1 MPRGAR
7 VRERGRPLAA
17 TLGNVVAG
25 EAGGASFLPSPEA
38 ASPPRPE
45 GGAFSS
51 SSSAAARAAPA
62 TAAAAAAAVPRRP
75 WLGLRRP
82 GREGGR
88 MSGALRDVSLQ
99 DPRRRY
105 ELVQRIGS
113 GTYGDVYK
121 ARDTE
126 TGELAAIKIVKLDPG
141 DDIGSIQQEITTLRD
156 CRHPNV
162 VAYFGS
168 YLRNERLWICME
180 YCGGGSLQEI
190 YHTTGP
196 LSEKQIAY
204 VCRETLQGLHHLHTK
219 GKMHRDIKGA
229 NILLTANGDVK
240 LADFG
245 VSAELTASVAKRN
258 SFIGTPYW
266 MAPEVAAVEKKGGYN
281 HLCDIWALGITAI
294 ELAELQPPLFDL
306 HPMRALMLMSKSSFQ
321 PPKLKDKACWSADF
335 HHFLKLSL
343 TKNPKKRPVA
353 EKLLQAYEVF
363 PDKIR
368 SHRPHGPVEGTLA
381 EIQFNQVK
389 FGPPLRKETEPWCSL
404 KEEEEENWMVL
415 GDGES
420 LLQSVEE
427 ALEERSLTIRP
438 AGPTEKV
445 HEEQRPSSTGEGD
458 MSTIKRGP
466 LWDFL
471 NLELAYKAPWELE
484 EGLDFPAPECQRSQ
498 SLPDNADLGDPS
510 DTSRTG
516 SPKPVDSLLSTEW
529 ATMKRK
535 EEATRLLCH
544 GLPPT
549 PKVHMGACFSK
560 VFNGCPLKINSSTT
574 WIHPETRDL
583 YLVVGAEEGIYTLNL
598 HELHEDTME
607 KLLPHRCSWLYC
619 MNNVLLTLAGK
630 SSQLSSHNLVGLFEQ
645 RRQLQ
650 KRQVPLSIATNRL
663 TERIIPRKFALSA
676 KIADTKGCL
685 KCRIVRNPYSGS
697 TFLCAALPSSLAL
710 LQWYE
715 PLQKFMLLKHV
726 SVALPV
732 PLTLFELLVV
742 ETEEYPQVCLGVTG
756 TDQPGAELHFSTLSL
771 STGLSTSSPSGRP
784 LVMAS
789 HVTQMDRD
797 TVLVCFERCVR
808 VVNLHGAPQ
817 GALPPELTFHFPIE
831 TIVCLQD
838 SVLAF
843 WKHGMQ
849 GRSLESSEVTQE
861 VTDESR
867 VFRVLGA
874 HRDIILESTPTD
886 NPTAQ
891 SNLYILTGHES
902 SY

>member
-1 MPRGAR
+1 
-7 VRERGRPLAA
+7 
-17 TLGNVVAG
+17 
-25 EAGGASFLPSPEA
+25 
-38 ASPPRPE
+38 
-45 GGAFSS
+45 
-51 SSSAAARAAPA
+51 
-62 TAAAAAAAVPRRP
+62 
-75 WLGLRRP
+75 
-82 GREGGR
+82 
-88 MSGALRDVSLQ
+88 MSALRDVSLQ
-99 DPRRRY
+99 DPRLRY

-156 CRHPNV
+156 CLHPNV
-162 VAYFGS
+162 VTYFGS
-168 YLRNERLWICME
+168 YLRNDRLWICME

-190 YHTTGP
+190 YHATGP

-204 VCRETLQGLHHLHTK
+204 VCRETLQGLHHLHAK

-229 NILLTANGDVK
+229 NILLTATGDVK

-245 VSAELTASVAKRN
+245 VSAELTATVAKRK

-281 HLCDIWALGITAI
+281 QLCDIWALGITAI

-306 HPMRALMLMSKSSFQ
+306 HPMRALMMLSKSSYQ
-321 PPKLKDKACWSADF
+321 PPKLKDKACWSTDF
-335 HHFLKLSL
+335 HQFLKLTL
-343 TKNPKKRPVA
+343 TRNPKKRPVA
-353 EKLLQAYEVF
+353 EKLLQHPFVCQPLTRILAIELLDKATNPDLAAAALDDGDFEAYEVS
-363 PDKIR
+363 PDRIR
-368 SHRPHGPVEGTLA
+368 SHSQPGQAEGSLE
-381 EIQFNQVK
+381 EIQLNRVK
-389 FGPPLRKETEPWCSL
+389 FGPPLRKETEPWSSL
-404 KEEEEENWMVL
+404 KEEEDEKWIL
-415 GDGES
+415 SGDGES

-438 AGPTEKV
+438 AGPPKQTR
-445 HEEQRPSSTGEGD
+445 EEQELRGTGEGD
-458 MSTIKRGP
+458 TGTIKRGP
-466 LWDFL
+466 FWDFL
-471 NLELAYKAPWELE
+471 NLELAYKAPWEH
-484 EGLDFPAPECQRSQ
+484 EGGFEFADSERPRSQ
-498 SLPDNADLGDPS
+498 DLAGETELGEDPPNTT
-510 DTSRTG
+510 D
-516 SPKPVDSLLSTEW
+516 SPKLSDSLLSTEW

-535 EEATRLLCH
+535 EEAT
-544 GLPPT
+544 
-549 PKVHMGACFSK
+549 MGACFSK
-560 VFNGCPLKINSSTT
+560 VFNGCPLKINSATT
-574 WIHPETRDL
+574 WVHPETLDL
-583 YLVVGAEEGIYTLNL
+583 YLVAGAEEGIYTLNL
-598 HELHEDTME
+598 HELHEDTLE
-607 KLLPHRCSWLYC
+607 KVSLDDSLGPEREGRKPRLRGGSKGSMATFGRAAFSLTVGPTPLPAFPTALLPHRCLWLYC

-630 SSQLSSHNLVGLFEQ
+630 SSQISSHNLLGLFEQ
-645 RRQLQ
+645 RRLLQ

-685 KCRIVRNPYSGS
+685 RCQVVRNPYSGS

-726 SVALPV
+726 SVTPPD

-742 ETEEYPQVCLGVTG
+742 EMEEYPQVCWGVTG
-756 TDQPGAELHFSTLSL
+756 SDLPGAELHFSTLSL

-797 TVLVCFERCVR
+797 TILVCFERCVK
-808 VVNLHGAPQ
+808 VVTLRGAPQ
-817 GALPPELTFHFPIE
+817 RALVPELSFSFPIE

-849 GRSLESSEVTQE
+849 GQSLESKEVTQE
-861 VTDESR
+861 VTDKTR

>member
-1 MPRGAR
+1 M
-7 VRERGRPLAA
+7 
-17 TLGNVVAG
+17 T
-25 EAGGASFLPSPEA
+25 
-38 ASPPRPE
+38 
-45 GGAFSS
+45 
-51 SSSAAARAAPA
+51 
-62 TAAAAAAAVPRRP
+62 
-75 WLGLRRP
+75 
-82 GREGGR
+82 
-88 MSGALRDVSLQ
+88 ALRDVSLQ
-99 DPRRRY
+99 DPRLRF

-126 TGELAAIKIVKLDPG
+126 TGELAAIKIVKIDPG

-168 YLRNERLWICME
+168 YLRNDRLWICME

-229 NILLTANGDVK
+229 NILLTTNGDVK

-245 VSAELTASVAKRN
+245 VSAELTASVAKRK

-321 PPKLKDKACWSADF
+321 PPKLKDKASWSADF
-335 HHFLKLSL
+335 QHFLKLAL

-353 EKLLQAYEVF
+353 EKLLQHPFVCQPLARTLAIELLDKATNPDLAAATLDDGDFEAYEVF

-368 SHRPHGPVEGTLA
+368 SHRQHGQVEGTLA
-381 EIQFNQVK
+381 EIQLNQVK

-404 KEEEEENWMVL
+404 KEEEEENWML
-415 GDGES
+415 SGDGES

-438 AGPTEKV
+438 ARPTEQPRE
-445 HEEQRPSSTGEGD
+445 EEQSSNPGESD
-458 MSTIKRGP
+458 LDTIRRGP
-466 LWDFL
+466 FWDFL
-471 NLELAYKAPWELE
+471 NLELAYKAPWEHE
-484 EGLDFPAPECQRSQ
+484 ENTELSESEHPRNQTLPGNTGLS
-498 SLPDNADLGDPS
+498 DNSG
-510 DTSRTG
+510 TG
-516 SPKPVDSLLSTEW
+516 SSKPADSLLSTEW
-529 ATMKRK
+529 ATMKKK
-535 EEATRLLCH
+535 EEAMRLLCH

-560 VFNGCPLKINSSTT
+560 VFNGCPLKINSATT

-607 KLLPHRCSWLYC
+607 KLLPHRCAWLYC

-630 SSQLSSHNLVGLFEQ
+630 SSQISSHNLLGLFEQ

-650 KRQVPLSIATNRL
+650 KRQVPLSLATNRL

-685 KCRIVRNPYSGS
+685 KCRVVRNPYSGS

-726 SVALPV
+726 SVVLPD

-756 TDQPGAELHFSTLSL
+756 SDQPGTELHFSILSL
-771 STGLSTSSPSGRP
+771 STGLSTSIPSGRP
-784 LVMAS
+784 LVLAS

-808 VVNLHGAPQ
+808 VVNLRGVPQ
-817 GALPPELTFHFPIE
+817 GPLAPELTFNFPIE

-849 GRSLESSEVTQE
+849 GRSLESNKVTQE

-886 NPTAQ
+886 NPTAH

>member
-1 MPRGAR
+1 AGATDR
-7 VRERGRPLAA
+7 RAA
-17 TLGNVVAG
+17 SAARSWPGKGVGWGVGKAG
-25 EAGGASFLPSPEA
+25 E
-38 ASPPRPE
+38 
-45 GGAFSS
+45 
-51 SSSAAARAAPA
+51 
-62 TAAAAAAAVPRRP
+62 T
-75 WLGLRRP
+75 
-82 GREGGR
+82 
-88 MSGALRDVSLQ
+88 MSVLRDVSLQ
-99 DPRRRY
+99 DPRLRY

-126 TGELAAIKIVKLDPG
+126 TGEMAAIKIVKIDPG
-141 DDIGSIQQEITTLRD
+141 DDIGGIQQEITTLRD

-168 YLRNERLWICME
+168 YIRNDRLWICME

-190 YHTTGP
+190 YHATGP

-204 VCRETLQGLHHLHTK
+204 VCRETLQGLHHLHTR

-245 VSAELTASVAKRN
+245 VSAELTASVAKRK

-281 HLCDIWALGITAI
+281 HLENGHINAV
-294 ELAELQPPLFDL
+294 PLHFSSC
-306 HPMRALMLMSKSSFQ
+306 RALMLMSKSSFQ
-321 PPKLKDKACWSADF
+321 PPKLKDKVCWSADF
-335 HHFLKLSL
+335 HHFLKLCL

-353 EKLLQAYEVF
+353 EKLLQHPFVSQPLARTLVIELLDKATDPDLATAGLDDGDFEAYEVF
-363 PDKIR
+363 PDKIHSR
-368 SHRPHGPVEGTLA
+368 RQPGHTEGTLA
-381 EIQFNQVK
+381 EIPRKSNLA
-389 FGPPLRKETEPWCSL
+389 PPLRKETEPWCSL
-404 KEEEEENWMVL
+404 KEEEENWMLL

-438 AGPTEKV
+438 AHPTKQADGEP
-445 HEEQRPSSTGEGD
+445 QPSSPGED
-458 MSTIKRGP
+458 AMSALKEGP
-466 LWDFL
+466 FWEFL
-471 NLELAYKAPWELE
+471 NLELTYKAPWEQEEALE
-484 EGLDFPAPECQRSQ
+484 FSEAEHARSQ
-498 SLPDNADLGDPS
+498 TLPGSTDVGHTS
-510 DTSRTG
+510 DTSGTRFL
-516 SPKPVDSLLSTEW
+516 KPADSLLSTEW
-529 ATMKRK
+529 ATMKKK

-560 VFNGCPLKINSSTT
+560 VFNGCPLKINSATT

-583 YLVVGAEEGIYTLNL
+583 YLVAGAEEGIYTLNL
-598 HELHEDTME
+598 HELHEDTLE

-630 SSQLSSHNLVGLFEQ
+630 SSQVSSHNLPGLFEQ

-663 TERIIPRKFALSA
+663 TERIIPRKFTLSA

-685 KCRIVRNPYSGS
+685 KCRVVRNPYSGS
-697 TFLCAALPSSLAL
+697 TFLCAALPSSLTL

-715 PLQKFMLLKHV
+715 PLQKFMLLKHI
-726 SVALPV
+726 SVVLPD
-732 PLTLFELLVV
+732 PLALFELLVV

-756 TDQPGAELHFSTLSL
+756 SDQPVMELHFNIFSL
-771 STGLSTSSPSGRP
+771 TTGLSTTSPSGRP

-797 TVLVCFERCVR
+797 TVLVCFERKLLSSRLLGPGGLGV
-808 VVNLHGAPQ
+808 LLTLS
-817 GALPPELTFHFPIE
+817 LPSLCPTP
-831 TIVCLQD
+831 VCLQD

-849 GRSLESSEVTQE
+849 GRSLESNEVTQE

-874 HRDIILESTPTD
+874 HRDIILESTPTGH
-886 NPTAQ
+886 PTAQ

-902 SY
+902 TY

>member
-1 MPRGAR
+1 
-7 VRERGRPLAA
+7 
-17 TLGNVVAG
+17 
-25 EAGGASFLPSPEA
+25 
-38 ASPPRPE
+38 
-45 GGAFSS
+45 
-51 SSSAAARAAPA
+51 
-62 TAAAAAAAVPRRP
+62 
-75 WLGLRRP
+75 
-82 GREGGR
+82 
-88 MSGALRDVSLQ
+88 MSALRDVSLQ
-99 DPRRRY
+99 DPRLRY

-126 TGELAAIKIVKLDPG
+126 TGELAAVKIVKLDPG

-168 YLRNERLWICME
+168 YLRNDRLWICME

-190 YHTTGP
+190 YHSTGP

-204 VCRETLQGLHHLHTK
+204 VCRETLQGLDHLHTK

-229 NILLTANGDVK
+229 NILLTADGDVK

-245 VSAELTASVAKRN
+245 VSAELTASVAKRK

-321 PPKLKDKACWSADF
+321 PPKLKDKASWSTDF
-335 HHFLKLSL
+335 HHFLKLAL

-353 EKLLQAYEVF
+353 EKLLQHPFICQPLARLLATELLDKATNPDLASAPLDDGDFEAYEIF

-368 SHRPHGPVEGTLA
+368 SHRQHGQVEGTLS
-381 EIQFNQVK
+381 EIQLNQVK
-389 FGPPLRKETEPWCSL
+389 FGPLLRKETEPWCSL
-404 KEEEEENWMVL
+404 KEEEEENWMLL

-438 AGPTEKV
+438 ACPPQQPQ
-445 HEEQRPSSTGEGD
+445 EEQQSSGTDEGD
-458 MSTIKRGP
+458 TGTIKRGP
-466 LWDFL
+466 FWDFL
-471 NLELAYKAPWELE
+471 NLELAYKAPWERE
-484 EGLDFPAPECQRSQ
+484 EGPEGPDLECHRSQ
-498 SLPDNADLGDPS
+498 TLPDRTELNNAP
-510 DTSRTG
+510 DTVASS
-516 SPKPVDSLLSTEW
+516 SPKPADSLLSTEW

-535 EEATRLLCH
+535 EEATRLICH

-560 VFNGCPLKINSSTT
+560 VFNGCPLKINSATT

-630 SSQLSSHNLVGLFEQ
+630 SSQISSHNLLGLFEQ

-685 KCRIVRNPYSGS
+685 KCRVVRNPYSGS

-726 SVALPV
+726 PVVLPA
-732 PLTLFELLVV
+732 PLSLFELLVV
-742 ETEEYPQVCLGVTG
+742 ETEDYPQVCLGVTG
-756 TDQPGAELHFSTLSL
+756 SDQPRAELHFSTLSL

-784 LVMAS
+784 LVMAN

-808 VVNLHGAPQ
+808 VVNLRGAPR
-817 GALPPELTFHFPIE
+817 GGLAPELTFNFPIE

-849 GRSLESSEVTQE
+849 GRSLESGEVTQE

-867 VFRVLGA
+867 VFQVLGA

-886 NPTAQ
+886 NPAAH

-902 SY
+902 SF

>member
-1 MPRGAR
+1 
-7 VRERGRPLAA
+7 
-17 TLGNVVAG
+17 
-25 EAGGASFLPSPEA
+25 
-38 ASPPRPE
+38 
-45 GGAFSS
+45 
-51 SSSAAARAAPA
+51 
-62 TAAAAAAAVPRRP
+62 
-75 WLGLRRP
+75 
-82 GREGGR
+82 
-88 MSGALRDVSLQ
+88 MSALRDVSLQ
-99 DPRRRY
+99 DPRLRY

-126 TGELAAIKIVKLDPG
+126 TGELAAIKIVKIDPG

-168 YLRNERLWICME
+168 YLRNDRLWICME

-190 YHTTGP
+190 YHSTGP

-229 NILLTANGDVK
+229 NILLTTNGDVK

-245 VSAELTASVAKRN
+245 VSAELTVSVAKRK

-321 PPKLKDKACWSADF
+321 PPKLKDKTCWSVDF

-353 EKLLQAYEVF
+353 EKLLQHPFVCQPLARILVIELLDKATDPDVSAASLDDGEFEAYEVF
-363 PDKIR
+363 PDKIH
-368 SHRPHGPVEGTLA
+368 SHRQHGQLESTLS

-404 KEEEEENWMVL
+404 KEEEEESWMLL

-427 ALEERSLTIRP
+427 ALEERSLTIGP
-438 AGPTEKV
+438 ARPTEQA
-445 HEEQRPSSTGEGD
+445 HGEQRPGSTPEGD
-458 MSTIKRGP
+458 ADLTKGP

-471 NLELAYKAPWELE
+471 NLELTYKAPWEQDD
-484 EGLDFPAPECQRSQ
+484 GPEYSEVGCQTTPGSTDVGRTPNS
-498 SLPDNADLGDPS
+498 SG
-510 DTSRTG
+510 TG
-516 SPKPVDSLLSTEW
+516 SPKPADSLLSTEW
-529 ATMKRK
+529 ATMKKK

-560 VFNGCPLKINSSTT
+560 VFNGCPLKINSATT

-583 YLVVGAEEGIYTLNL
+583 FLVVGAEEGIYTLNL
-598 HELHEDTME
+598 HELHEDMME
-607 KLLPHRCSWLYC
+607 KLLPHRCFWLYC

-630 SSQLSSHNLVGLFEQ
+630 SSQVSAHNLLGLFEH

-650 KRQVPLSIATNRL
+650 KRPVPLSIATNRL

-685 KCRIVRNPYSGS
+685 KCRVVRNPYSGS
-697 TFLCAALPSSLAL
+697 TFLCAALPGSLAL

-726 SVALPV
+726 PVVLPE
-732 PLTLFELLVV
+732 PLSLFELLVV
-742 ETEEYPQVCLGVTG
+742 ETEEYPQACFGVTG
-756 TDQPGAELHFSTLSL
+756 SAQPGAELYFSILSL
-771 STGLSTSSPSGRP
+771 TSGLSTSSPSGRP

-797 TVLVCFERCVR
+797 TVLVSFERCVR
-808 VVNLHGAPQ
+808 VVNLRGAPQ
-817 GALPPELTFHFPIE
+817 GALPPELPFNFSIE

-849 GRSLESSEVTQE
+849 GRSLESSEQVTQE

-874 HRDIILESTPTD
+874 HRDIILESTPTG
-886 NPTAQ
+886 NPTAH
-891 SNLYILTGHES
+891 SNLYILTGHENS
-902 SY
+902 C

>member
-1 MPRGAR
+1 MLRSRLGGQRGLGGWGGGVGGQERAALGPPPR
-7 VRERGRPLAA
+7 
-17 TLGNVVAG
+17 
-25 EAGGASFLPSPEA
+25 LPSCLLGSAPSQRGGPER
-38 ASPPRPE
+38 RP
-45 GGAFSS
+45 F
-51 SSSAAARAAPA
+51 
-62 TAAAAAAAVPRRP
+62 PRRWP
-75 WLGLRRP
+75 GLAP
-82 GREGGR
+82 GGGT
-88 MSGALRDVSLQ
+88 MSALRDVSLQ
-99 DPRRRY
+99 DPRLRY
-105 ELVQRIGS
+105 ELLQRIGS

-126 TGELAAIKIVKLDPG
+126 TAELAAIKIVKIDPG

-168 YLRNERLWICME
+168 YLRNDRLWICME

-190 YHTTGP
+190 YHSTGP

-229 NILLTANGDVK
+229 NILLTTNGDVK

-245 VSAELTASVAKRN
+245 VSAELTASVAKRK

-321 PPKLKDKACWSADF
+321 PPKLKDKASWSPDF
-335 HHFLKLSL
+335 HNFLKLAL

-353 EKLLQAYEVF
+353 EKLLQHPFICQPLSRTLTIELLDKATNPDLTTAASALDDGDFEAYEAF

-368 SHRPHGPVEGTLA
+368 SHRQQGQTEDIRL
-381 EIQFNQVK
+381 NQAK

-404 KEEEEENWMVL
+404 KEEEEENWMLL

-438 AGPTEKV
+438 ARPA
-445 HEEQRPSSTGEGD
+445 EQPQKEQQLSDPGVGD
-458 MSTIKRGP
+458 MDTLRSGP
-466 LWDFL
+466 FWDFL
-471 NLELAYKAPWELE
+471 NLELAYKAPWEHEDGAEFSEDEHPRNQTL
-484 EGLDFPAPECQRSQ
+484 
-498 SLPDNADLGDPS
+498 LPGNTDLGDTPIS
-510 DTSRTG
+510 LD
-516 SPKPVDSLLSTEW
+516 SPKPADSLLSTEW
-529 ATMKRK
+529 ATMKKK

-560 VFNGCPLKINSSTT
+560 VFNGCPLKINSATT

-583 YLVVGAEEGIYTLNL
+583 YLLVGAEEGIYTLNL

-630 SSQLSSHNLVGLFEQ
+630 SSQVSSHNLLGLFEQ

-650 KRQVPLSIATNRL
+650 KRQVPLSLATNRL

-685 KCRIVRNPYSGS
+685 KCRSEIH
-697 TFLCAALPSSLAL
+697 T
-710 LQWYE
+710 
-715 PLQKFMLLKHV
+715 
-726 SVALPV
+726 
-732 PLTLFELLVV
+732 
-742 ETEEYPQVCLGVTG
+742 
-756 TDQPGAELHFSTLSL
+756 PGALSCVPPCPPAWPCC
-771 STGLSTSSPSGRP
+771 SGTNRSRSSCS
-784 LVMAS
+784 
-789 HVTQMDRD
+789 
-797 TVLVCFERCVR
+797 
-808 VVNLHGAPQ
+808 
-817 GALPPELTFHFPIE
+817 
-831 TIVCLQD
+831 
-838 SVLAF
+838 
-843 WKHGMQ
+843 
-849 GRSLESSEVTQE
+849 
-861 VTDESR
+861 
-867 VFRVLGA
+867 
-874 HRDIILESTPTD
+874 
-886 NPTAQ
+886 
-891 SNLYILTGHES
+891 
-902 SY
+902 

>member
-1 MPRGAR
+1 
-7 VRERGRPLAA
+7 
-17 TLGNVVAG
+17 
-25 EAGGASFLPSPEA
+25 
-38 ASPPRPE
+38 
-45 GGAFSS
+45 
-51 SSSAAARAAPA
+51 
-62 TAAAAAAAVPRRP
+62 
-75 WLGLRRP
+75 
-82 GREGGR
+82 
-88 MSGALRDVSLQ
+88 MSALRDVSLQ
-99 DPRRRY
+99 DPRLRY

-156 CRHPNV
+156 CLHPNV
-162 VAYFGS
+162 VTYFGS
-168 YLRNERLWICME
+168 YLRSDRLWICME

-245 VSAELTASVAKRN
+245 VSAELTASVAKRK

-281 HLCDIWALGITAI
+281 QLCDIWALGITAI

-306 HPMRALMLMSKSSFQ
+306 HPMRALMMLSKSSYQ
-321 PPKLKDKACWSADF
+321 PPKLKDKACWSTDF
-335 HHFLKLSL
+335 HYFLKLAL
-343 TKNPKKRPVA
+343 TRNPKKRPVA
-353 EKLLQAYEVF
+353 EKLLQHPFVCQPLSRILAIELLDKATNPDLAATALDDGDFEAYEVF

-368 SHRPHGPVEGTLA
+368 SHSQPGQAESSLA
-381 EIQFNQVK
+381 EIQLNRVK
-389 FGPPLRKETEPWCSL
+389 FAPPLRKEMEPWCSL
-404 KEEEEENWMVL
+404 KEEEEEKWILL

-438 AGPTEKV
+438 ACPPQQTHK
-445 HEEQRPSSTGEGD
+445 EQQLSRTDEGD
-458 MSTIKRGP
+458 TGTIKTGP
-466 LWDFL
+466 FWDFL
-471 NLELAYKAPWELE
+471 NLELAYKAPWEQ
-484 EGLDFPAPECQRSQ
+484 EGDFEFPDQDYPQSQ
-498 SLPDNADLGDPS
+498 TVPDKTELADTPNTS
-510 DTSRTG
+510 D
-516 SPKPVDSLLSTEW
+516 SPKPADSLLSTEW

-560 VFNGCPLKINSSTT
+560 VFNGCPLKINSATT
-574 WIHPETRDL
+574 WVHPETLDL

-598 HELHEDTME
+598 HELHEDTLE
-607 KLLPHRCSWLYC
+607 KLLPHRCLWLYC

-630 SSQLSSHNLVGLFEQ
+630 SSQISSHNLLGLFEQ
-645 RRQLQ
+645 RRLLQ

-676 KIADTKGCL
+676 KIVDTKGCL
-685 KCRIVRNPYSGS
+685 KCRVVRNPYSGS

-726 SVALPV
+726 SVTLPD
-732 PLTLFELLVV
+732 PLMLFELLVV
-742 ETEEYPQVCLGVTG
+742 ETEEYPQVCWGVTG
-756 TDQPGAELHFSTLSL
+756 SDLPGTELHFSTLSL

-784 LVMAS
+784 LAMAS

-797 TVLVCFERCVR
+797 TILVCFERCVR
-808 VVNLHGAPQ
+808 VVTLRGAPQ
-817 GALPPELTFHFPIE
+817 GALAPELSFSFPIE

-849 GRSLESSEVTQE
+849 GQSLESKEVTQE
-861 VTDESR
+861 ITDKSR

-874 HRDIILESTPTD
+874 HRDIILESRPTD

-891 SNLYILTGHES
+891 SNLYILTGHKS

>member
-1 MPRGAR
+1 
-7 VRERGRPLAA
+7 L
-17 TLGNVVAG
+17 L
-25 EAGGASFLPSPEA
+25 
-38 ASPPRPE
+38 
-45 GGAFSS
+45 
-51 SSSAAARAAPA
+51 
-62 TAAAAAAAVPRRP
+62 
-75 WLGLRRP
+75 
-82 GREGGR
+82 
-88 MSGALRDVSLQ
+88 SLFQ
-99 DPRRRY
+99 
-105 ELVQRIGS
+105 
-113 GTYGDVYK
+113 
-121 ARDTE
+121 
-126 TGELAAIKIVKLDPG
+126 
-141 DDIGSIQQEITTLRD
+141 
-156 CRHPNV
+156 
-162 VAYFGS
+162 
-168 YLRNERLWICME
+168 
-180 YCGGGSLQEI
+180 
-190 YHTTGP
+190 
-196 LSEKQIAY
+196 
-204 VCRETLQGLHHLHTK
+204 
-219 GKMHRDIKGA
+219 GA

-353 EKLLQAYEVF
+353 EKLLQHPFVSQPLARVLVIELLDKATNPDLAAAALVDDGDLEV
-363 PDKIR
+363 
-368 SHRPHGPVEGTLA
+368 
-381 EIQFNQVK
+381 
-389 FGPPLRKETEPWCSL
+389 W
-404 KEEEEENWMVL
+404 
-415 GDGES
+415 
-420 LLQSVEE
+420 
-427 ALEERSLTIRP
+427 
-438 AGPTEKV
+438 
-445 HEEQRPSSTGEGD
+445 
-458 MSTIKRGP
+458 
-466 LWDFL
+466 
-471 NLELAYKAPWELE
+471 
-484 EGLDFPAPECQRSQ
+484 
-498 SLPDNADLGDPS
+498 
-510 DTSRTG
+510 
-516 SPKPVDSLLSTEW
+516 SPK
-529 ATMKRK
+529 A
-535 EEATRLLCH
+535 RLLCH

-549 PKVHMGACFSK
+549 PKVHVSPLHWAGEGGTCISKLEPGVGWGRGFTAKEFCRSQYRSPGNGSPAPLSTPLSSFLCLLFSKMGACFSK
-560 VFNGCPLKINSSTT
+560 VFNGCPLKINSATT

-663 TERIIPRKFALSA
+663 TERIIPRWGEFALSA

-685 KCRIVRNPYSGS
+685 KCRVVRNPYSGS

>member
-1 MPRGAR
+1 
-7 VRERGRPLAA
+7 
-17 TLGNVVAG
+17 
-25 EAGGASFLPSPEA
+25 
-38 ASPPRPE
+38 
-45 GGAFSS
+45 
-51 SSSAAARAAPA
+51 
-62 TAAAAAAAVPRRP
+62 
-75 WLGLRRP
+75 
-82 GREGGR
+82 
-88 MSGALRDVSLQ
+88 MSALRDVSLQ
-99 DPRRRY
+99 DPRLRY
-105 ELVQRIGS
+105 ELLQRIGS

-126 TGELAAIKIVKLDPG
+126 TAELAAIKIVKIDPG

-156 CRHPNV
+156 CRHLNV

-168 YLRNERLWICME
+168 YLRNDRLWICME

-190 YHTTGP
+190 YHSTGP

-219 GKMHRDIKGA
+219 GKMHRDVKGA
-229 NILLTANGDVK
+229 NILLTTNGDVK

-245 VSAELTASVAKRN
+245 VSAELTASVAKRK

-335 HHFLKLSL
+335 HHFLKLAL

-353 EKLLQAYEVF
+353 EKLLQHPFVCQPLARTLAIELLDKATNPDLAAAASALDDGDFEAYEAF

-368 SHRPHGPVEGTLA
+368 SHRPQGPTEGNLA
-381 EIQFNQVK
+381 DIRLNQAK

-404 KEEEEENWMVL
+404 KEEEEENWMLL

-438 AGPTEKV
+438 ARPAEQPQKEQQLSDPGESDMDTLRSGPF
-445 HEEQRPSSTGEGD
+445 
-458 MSTIKRGP
+458 
-466 LWDFL
+466 WDFL
-471 NLELAYKAPWELE
+471 NLELAYKAPWEHE
-484 EGLDFPAPECQRSQ
+484 EGAEFSEDEHPRSQ
-498 SLPDNADLGDPS
+498 TLPGNTELS
-510 DTSRTG
+510 DTPNSMG
-516 SPKPVDSLLSTEW
+516 PPKPADSLLSTEW
-529 ATMKRK
+529 ATMKK
-535 EEATRLLCH
+535 KDEATRLLCH

-560 VFNGCPLKINSSTT
+560 VFNGCPLKINSATT

-583 YLVVGAEEGIYTLNL
+583 YLLVGADEGIYTLNL

-607 KLLPHRCSWLYC
+607 KLLPHRCAWLYC

-630 SSQLSSHNLVGLFEQ
+630 SSQVSSHNLLGLFEQ

-650 KRQVPLSIATNRL
+650 KRQVPLSLATNRL

-676 KIADTKGCL
+676 KIPDTKGCL
-685 KCRIVRNPYSGS
+685 KCRVVRNPYSGS

-726 SVALPV
+726 PVLLPS

-742 ETEEYPQVCLGVTG
+742 EAEEFPQVCLGVAG
-756 TDQPGAELHFSTLSL
+756 SDQPGTELHFSILSL
-771 STGLSTSSPSGRP
+771 STGLCTATPSGRP
-784 LVMAS
+784 LVLAS

-808 VVNLHGAPQ
+808 VVNLRGVPQ
-817 GALPPELTFHFPIE
+817 GALMPELTFNFPIE

-849 GRSLESSEVTQE
+849 GRSLESNEVTQE

-886 NPTAQ
+886 NPTAH

>member
-1 MPRGAR
+1 
-7 VRERGRPLAA
+7 
-17 TLGNVVAG
+17 
-25 EAGGASFLPSPEA
+25 
-38 ASPPRPE
+38 
-45 GGAFSS
+45 
-51 SSSAAARAAPA
+51 
-62 TAAAAAAAVPRRP
+62 
-75 WLGLRRP
+75 
-82 GREGGR
+82 

-190 YHTTGP
+190 YH
-196 LSEKQIAY
+196 SEF
-204 VCRETLQGLHHLHTK
+204 LPGLHHLHTK
-219 GKMHRDIKGA
+219 GKMHRDIKVW
-229 NILLTANGDVK
+229 NVCLSQTTSFLPT
-240 LADFG
+240 ADFG

-353 EKLLQAYEVF
+353 EKLLQHPFVSQPLARVLVIELLDKATNPDLAAAALVDDGDLEV
-363 PDKIR
+363 
-368 SHRPHGPVEGTLA
+368 
-381 EIQFNQVK
+381 
-389 FGPPLRKETEPWCSL
+389 W
-404 KEEEEENWMVL
+404 
-415 GDGES
+415 
-420 LLQSVEE
+420 
-427 ALEERSLTIRP
+427 
-438 AGPTEKV
+438 
-445 HEEQRPSSTGEGD
+445 
-458 MSTIKRGP
+458 
-466 LWDFL
+466 
-471 NLELAYKAPWELE
+471 
-484 EGLDFPAPECQRSQ
+484 
-498 SLPDNADLGDPS
+498 
-510 DTSRTG
+510 
-516 SPKPVDSLLSTEW
+516 SPK
-529 ATMKRK
+529 
-535 EEATRLLCH
+535 RLLCH

-549 PKVHMGACFSK
+549 PKVHVSPLHWAGEGGTCISKLEPGVGWGRGFTAKEFCRSQYRSPGNGSPAPLSTPLSSFLCLLFSKMGACFSK
-560 VFNGCPLKINSSTT
+560 VFNGCPLKINSATT

-685 KCRIVRNPYSGS
+685 KCRVVRNPYSGS

-742 ETEEYPQVCLGVTG
+742 ETEEYPQVCLGVTAS
-756 TDQPGAELHFSTLSL
+756 PAPAARASPRLASHASL
-771 STGLSTSSPSGRP
+771 LAGRP

-797 TVLVCFERCVR
+797 TVLVCFERNQPLTGGC
-808 VVNLHGAPQ
+808 LLTCG
-817 GALPPELTFHFPIE
+817 LPILA
-831 TIVCLQD
+831 VCLQD

>member
-1 MPRGAR
+1 
-7 VRERGRPLAA
+7 
-17 TLGNVVAG
+17 
-25 EAGGASFLPSPEA
+25 
-38 ASPPRPE
+38 
-45 GGAFSS
+45 
-51 SSSAAARAAPA
+51 
-62 TAAAAAAAVPRRP
+62 
-75 WLGLRRP
+75 
-82 GREGGR
+82 

-353 EKLLQAYEVF
+353 EKLLQHPFVSQPLARVLAIELLDKATNPDLAAAALVDDGDLEAYEVF

-510 DTSRTG
+510 VTSQTG

-560 VFNGCPLKINSSTT
+560 VFNGCPLKINSATT

-607 KLLPHRCSWLYC
+607 K
-619 MNNVLLTLAGK
+619 VLLALLYEQCATD
-630 SSQLSSHNLVGLFEQ
+630 LSW
-645 RRQLQ
+645 
-650 KRQVPLSIATNRL
+650 
-663 TERIIPRKFALSA
+663 KFALSA

-685 KCRIVRNPYSGS
+685 KCRVVRNPYSGS

-715 PLQKFMLLKHV
+715 PLQKFMLLKYV
-726 SVALPV
+726 SVVLPV

>member
-1 MPRGAR
+1 
-7 VRERGRPLAA
+7 
-17 TLGNVVAG
+17 
-25 EAGGASFLPSPEA
+25 
-38 ASPPRPE
+38 
-45 GGAFSS
+45 
-51 SSSAAARAAPA
+51 
-62 TAAAAAAAVPRRP
+62 
-75 WLGLRRP
+75 
-82 GREGGR
+82 
-88 MSGALRDVSLQ
+88 MSALRDVSLQ
-99 DPRRRY
+99 DPRLRY
-105 ELVQRIGS
+105 ELIQRIGS

-121 ARDTE
+121 GRDTE
-126 TGELAAIKIVKLDPG
+126 TGELAAIKIVKIDPG

-156 CRHPNV
+156 CRHHNV
-162 VAYFGS
+162 VMYFGS
-168 YLRNERLWICME
+168 YLRNDRLWICME

-190 YHTTGP
+190 YHSTGP

-229 NILLTANGDVK
+229 NILLTTTGDVK

-245 VSAELTASVAKRN
+245 VSAELTASVAKRK

-306 HPMRALMLMSKSSFQ
+306 HPMRALMLMSKSNFQ
-321 PPKLKDKACWSADF
+321 PPKLKDKACWSPDF

-343 TKNPKKRPVA
+343 TKNPRKRPVA
-353 EKLLQAYEVF
+353 EKLLQHPFVCQPLARVLAVELLDKATNPELDATALDDGDFEAYDVF
-363 PDKIR
+363 PDKICSSKPR
-368 SHRPHGPVEGTLA
+368 GPSEGTLS
-381 EIQFNQVK
+381 EIQLNQVK
-389 FGPPLRKETEPWCSL
+389 FGPPLRKETEPWGNPQT
-404 KEEEEENWMVL
+404 EEEEENWMVL

-438 AGPTEKV
+438 AHPTEQTQ
-445 HEEQRPSSTGEGD
+445 EEQRTGGLGEELS
-458 MSTIKRGP
+458 STIKRGP
-466 LWDFL
+466 FWDFL
-471 NLELAYKAPWELE
+471 NMELTYKAPWEQDGERSDLE
-484 EGLDFPAPECQRSQ
+484 GPRSHTAPGSTAFSETPD
-498 SLPDNADLGDPS
+498 LPVVD
-510 DTSRTG
+510 
-516 SPKPVDSLLSTEW
+516 SPKPADCLLSTEW
-529 ATMKRK
+529 ATMKKK

-560 VFNGCPLKINSSTT
+560 VFNGCPLKINSATT

-619 MNNVLLTLAGK
+619 INNTLLTLAGK
-630 SSQLSSHNLVGLFEQ
+630 SPQISSHNLLGLFEQ

-650 KRQVPLSIATNRL
+650 KRPVPLSIATNRL

-685 KCRIVRNPYSGS
+685 KCQVVRNPYSGN

-726 SVALPV
+726 PVLLPD
-732 PLTLFELLVV
+732 PLSLFELLVV
-742 ETEEYPQVCLGVTG
+742 EAEEYPQVCFGVTG
-756 TDQPGAELHFSTLSL
+756 SDQPGAELHFSVLSL
-771 STGLSTSSPSGRP
+771 STGHTTSSPSKRP
-784 LVMAS
+784 LVLAS

-808 VVNLHGAPQ
+808 VVNLRGTPQ
-817 GALPPELTFHFPIE
+817 GVFAPELVFNFPIE

-867 VFRVLGA
+867 VFRVLGG

-886 NPTAQ
+886 NPTAH

>member
-1 MPRGAR
+1 
-7 VRERGRPLAA
+7 
-17 TLGNVVAG
+17 
-25 EAGGASFLPSPEA
+25 
-38 ASPPRPE
+38 
-45 GGAFSS
+45 
-51 SSSAAARAAPA
+51 
-62 TAAAAAAAVPRRP
+62 
-75 WLGLRRP
+75 
-82 GREGGR
+82 

-190 YHTTGP
+190 YHSEFLPALLHGP
-196 LSEKQIAY
+196 PLNWRCQ
-204 VCRETLQGLHHLHTK
+204 QGLNL
-219 GKMHRDIKGA
+219 GPSA
-229 NILLTANGDVK
+229 S
-240 LADFG
+240 DFG

-353 EKLLQAYEVF
+353 EKLLQHPFVSQPLARVLVIELLDKATNPDLAAAALVDDGDLEVCKMTDVCSF
-363 PDKIR
+363 I
-368 SHRPHGPVEGTLA
+368 V
-381 EIQFNQVK
+381 NQVK

-404 KEEEEENWMVL
+404 VRM
-415 GDGES
+415 
-420 LLQSVEE
+420 SV
-427 ALEERSLTIRP
+427 
-438 AGPTEKV
+438 
-445 HEEQRPSSTGEGD
+445 
-458 MSTIKRGP
+458 
-466 LWDFL
+466 
-471 NLELAYKAPWELE
+471 N
-484 EGLDFPAPECQRSQ
+484 
-498 SLPDNADLGDPS
+498 
-510 DTSRTG
+510 
-516 SPKPVDSLLSTEW
+516 
-529 ATMKRK
+529 
-535 EEATRLLCH
+535 RLLCH

-549 PKVHMGACFSK
+549 PKVHVSPLHWAGEGGTCISKLEPGVGWGRGFTAKEFCRSQYRSPGNGSPAPLSTPLSSFLCLLFSKMGACFSK
-560 VFNGCPLKINSSTT
+560 VFNGCPLKINSATT

-685 KCRIVRNPYSGS
+685 KCRVVRNPYSGS

-771 STGLSTSSPSGRP
+771 STGLSTSSPSGKREGNR
-784 LVMAS
+784 

-797 TVLVCFERCVR
+797 TVLVCFERNQPLTGGC
-808 VVNLHGAPQ
+808 LLTCG
-817 GALPPELTFHFPIE
+817 LPILA
-831 TIVCLQD
+831 VCLQD

>member
-1 MPRGAR
+1 
-7 VRERGRPLAA
+7 
-17 TLGNVVAG
+17 
-25 EAGGASFLPSPEA
+25 
-38 ASPPRPE
+38 
-45 GGAFSS
+45 
-51 SSSAAARAAPA
+51 
-62 TAAAAAAAVPRRP
+62 
-75 WLGLRRP
+75 
-82 GREGGR
+82 
-88 MSGALRDVSLQ
+88 MSALRDVSLQ
-99 DPRRRY
+99 DPRLRY
-105 ELVQRIGS
+105 ELIQRIGS

-121 ARDTE
+121 VRKRRRAQGARPAFLE
-126 TGELAAIKIVKLDPG
+126 RDPG

-156 CRHPNV
+156 CRHHNV
-162 VAYFGS
+162 VMYFGS
-168 YLRNERLWICME
+168 YLRNDRLWICME

-190 YHTTGP
+190 YHTIVP
-196 LSEKQIAY
+196 PSLSS
-204 VCRETLQGLHHLHTK
+204 T
-219 GKMHRDIKGA
+219 
-229 NILLTANGDVK
+229 
-240 LADFG
+240 ADFG
-245 VSAELTASVAKRN
+245 VSAELTASVAKRK

-306 HPMRALMLMSKSSFQ
+306 HPMRLMTFSPIKSVRVSHVGHQ
-321 PPKLKDKACWSADF
+321 KAP
-335 HHFLKLSL
+335 SL
-343 TKNPKKRPVA
+343 
-353 EKLLQAYEVF
+353 
-363 PDKIR
+363 R
-368 SHRPHGPVEGTLA
+368 SSQT
-381 EIQFNQVK
+381 
-389 FGPPLRKETEPWCSL
+389 
-404 KEEEEENWMVL
+404 EEEEENWMVL

-438 AGPTEKV
+438 AHPTEQTQ
-445 HEEQRPSSTGEGD
+445 EEQRTGGLGEELS
-458 MSTIKRGP
+458 STIKRGP
-466 LWDFL
+466 FWDFL
-471 NLELAYKAPWELE
+471 NMELTYKAPWEQDGERSDLE
-484 EGLDFPAPECQRSQ
+484 GPRSHTAPDSTAFGETPD
-498 SLPDNADLGDPS
+498 LPVVD
-510 DTSRTG
+510 
-516 SPKPVDSLLSTEW
+516 SPKPADCLLSTEW
-529 ATMKRK
+529 ATMKKK

-560 VFNGCPLKINSSTT
+560 VFNGCPLKINSATT

-607 KLLPHRCSWLYC
+607 KLLPHRCSWVYC
-619 MNNVLLTLAGK
+619 INNTLLTLAGE
-630 SSQLSSHNLVGLFEQ
+630 SLGERPLVLASHVTQMDRDTVLVCFE
-645 RRQLQ
+645 LHFN
-650 KRQVPLSIATNRL
+650 PFSFHG
-663 TERIIPRKFALSA
+663 RKFALSA

-685 KCRIVRNPYSGS
+685 KCQVVRNPYSGN

-726 SVALPV
+726 PVLLPD
-732 PLTLFELLVV
+732 PLSLFELLVV
-742 ETEEYPQVCLGVTG
+742 ESEEYPQVCFGVTG
-756 TDQPGAELHFSTLSL
+756 SDQPGAELHFSVLSL
-771 STGLSTSSPSGRP
+771 STGHTTSSPSKRP
-784 LVMAS
+784 LVLAS

-808 VVNLHGAPQ
+808 VVNLRGTPQ
-817 GALPPELTFHFPIE
+817 GVFAPELVFNFPIE

-867 VFRVLGA
+867 VFRVLGG

>member
-1 MPRGAR
+1 MPPPQRGGLFR
-7 VRERGRPLAA
+7 QLPQVRGSDALEKGL
-17 TLGNVVAG
+17 
-25 EAGGASFLPSPEA
+25 
-38 ASPPRPE
+38 
-45 GGAFSS
+45 FSS
-51 SSSAAARAAPA
+51 P
-62 TAAAAAAAVPRRP
+62 
-75 WLGLRRP
+75 
-82 GREGGR
+82 
-88 MSGALRDVSLQ
+88 
-99 DPRRRY
+99 
-105 ELVQRIGS
+105 
-113 GTYGDVYK
+113 
-121 ARDTE
+121 
-126 TGELAAIKIVKLDPG
+126 
-141 DDIGSIQQEITTLRD
+141 
-156 CRHPNV
+156 
-162 VAYFGS
+162 F
-168 YLRNERLWICME
+168 RNERLWICME

-190 YHTTGP
+190 YHSEFLPALLHGP
-196 LSEKQIAY
+196 PLNWRCQ
-204 VCRETLQGLHHLHTK
+204 QGLNL
-219 GKMHRDIKGA
+219 GPSA
-229 NILLTANGDVK
+229 S
-240 LADFG
+240 DFG

-353 EKLLQAYEVF
+353 EKLLQVTQDGSWGGWAWRGWRTTTPSLEIPSRELQECLF
-363 PDKIR
+363 LKMPKI
-368 SHRPHGPVEGTLA
+368 
-381 EIQFNQVK
+381 
-389 FGPPLRKETEPWCSL
+389 
-404 KEEEEENWMVL
+404 
-415 GDGES
+415 
-420 LLQSVEE
+420 
-427 ALEERSLTIRP
+427 
-438 AGPTEKV
+438 
-445 HEEQRPSSTGEGD
+445 
-458 MSTIKRGP
+458 
-466 LWDFL
+466 
-471 NLELAYKAPWELE
+471 
-484 EGLDFPAPECQRSQ
+484 
-498 SLPDNADLGDPS
+498 
-510 DTSRTG
+510 
-516 SPKPVDSLLSTEW
+516 
-529 ATMKRK
+529 
-535 EEATRLLCH
+535 RLLCH

-549 PKVHMGACFSK
+549 PKVHVSPLHWAGEGGTCISKLEPGVGWGRGFTAKEFCRSQYRSPGNGSPAPLSTPLSSFLCLLFSKMGACFSK
-560 VFNGCPLKINSSTT
+560 VFNGCPLKINSATT

-663 TERIIPRKFALSA
+663 TERIIPRWGEFALSA

-685 KCRIVRNPYSGS
+685 KCRVVRNPYSGS

>member
-1 MPRGAR
+1 
-7 VRERGRPLAA
+7 
-17 TLGNVVAG
+17 
-25 EAGGASFLPSPEA
+25 
-38 ASPPRPE
+38 
-45 GGAFSS
+45 
-51 SSSAAARAAPA
+51 
-62 TAAAAAAAVPRRP
+62 
-75 WLGLRRP
+75 
-82 GREGGR
+82 
-88 MSGALRDVSLQ
+88 MSALRDVSLQ

-126 TGELAAIKIVKLDPG
+126 TGELAAIKIVKIDPG

-168 YLRNERLWICME
+168 YLRNDRLWICME

-204 VCRETLQGLHHLHTK
+204 VCRETLQGLHHLHAK

-245 VSAELTASVAKRN
+245 VSAELTASVAKRK

-281 HLCDIWALGITAI
+281 QLCDIWALGITAI

-321 PPKLKDKACWSADF
+321 PPKLKDKACWSTDF

-353 EKLLQAYEVF
+353 EKLLQHPFVSQPLARILAVELLDKATNPDLGAAALDDGDFEVYEVF
-363 PDKIR
+363 PDKIH
-368 SHRPHGPVEGTLA
+368 SHRQHGQVESTLS
-381 EIQFNQVK
+381 EIQLNQVK
-389 FGPPLRKETEPWCSL
+389 FGPPLRKETEPWCNL
-404 KEEEEENWMVL
+404 KEEEEENWMLL

-438 AGPTEKV
+438 ARPTEQAHV
-445 HEEQRPSSTGEGD
+445 EQRPGGTKEGD
-458 MSTIKRGP
+458 QDTIKRGP

-471 NLELAYKAPWELE
+471 NLELTYKAPWEH
-484 EGLDFPAPECQRSQ
+484 EGGPEFPDLECQTSPG
-498 SLPDNADLGDPS
+498 STGLGDAPNLS
-510 DTSRTG
+510 GTG
-516 SPKPVDSLLSTEW
+516 SPKPADSLLSTEW
-529 ATMKRK
+529 ATMKKK

-560 VFNGCPLKINSSTT
+560 VFNGCPLKINSATT

-607 KLLPHRCSWLYC
+607 KLLPHRCSWVYC

-630 SSQLSSHNLVGLFEQ
+630 SSQVSAHNLLGLFEQ

-650 KRQVPLSIATNRL
+650 KRPVPLSIATNRL

-676 KIADTKGCL
+676 KITDTKGCL
-685 KCRIVRNPYSGS
+685 KCRVVRNPYSGS

-726 SVALPV
+726 PVVLPD

-742 ETEEYPQVCLGVTG
+742 ETEEYPQVCFGVTG
-756 TDQPGAELHFSTLSL
+756 SDQPGAELHFSTLPL
-771 STGLSTSSPSGRP
+771 STGVVTSSPSGRP

-808 VVNLHGAPQ
+808 VVNLCGVPQ
-817 GALPPELTFHFPIE
+817 GALPPELLFNFPIE

-849 GRSLESSEVTQE
+849 GRSLESNEVTQE

-891 SNLYILTGHES
+891 SNLYILTGHEN

>member
-1 MPRGAR
+1 
-7 VRERGRPLAA
+7 
-17 TLGNVVAG
+17 
-25 EAGGASFLPSPEA
+25 
-38 ASPPRPE
+38 
-45 GGAFSS
+45 
-51 SSSAAARAAPA
+51 
-62 TAAAAAAAVPRRP
+62 
-75 WLGLRRP
+75 
-82 GREGGR
+82 
-88 MSGALRDVSLQ
+88 MSALRDVSLQ
-99 DPRRRY
+99 DPRLRY
-105 ELVQRIGS
+105 ELLQRIGS

-126 TGELAAIKIVKLDPG
+126 TGELAAIKIVKIDPG
-141 DDIGSIQQEITTLRD
+141 DDIGAIQQEITTLRD

-168 YLRNERLWICME
+168 YLRKDRLWICME

-190 YHTTGP
+190 YNATGP

-204 VCRETLQGLHHLHTK
+204 VCRETLQGLHHLHAR

-229 NILLTANGDVK
+229 NILLTSNGDVK

-245 VSAELTASVAKRN
+245 VSAELTASVAKRK

-281 HLCDIWALGITAI
+281 HLCDIWALGVTAI

-321 PPKLKDKACWSADF
+321 PPKLKEKMCWSADF
-335 HHFLKLSL
+335 HHFVKLCL

-353 EKLLQAYEVF
+353 EKLLQHPFVYQPLARTLVIELLEKATNPDLATAALDDGDFEAYEVF
-363 PDKIR
+363 PDKIHSR
-368 SHRPHGPVEGTLA
+368 RQPGPTEGTLA
-381 EIQFNQVK
+381 EIQFNKVK
-389 FGPPLRKETEPWCSL
+389 FGPPLRKETEPWCSPE
-404 KEEEEENWMVL
+404 EEEEENWML
-415 GDGES
+415 LKDGES

-438 AGPTEKV
+438 ARPTKQADGEP
-445 HEEQRPSSTGEGD
+445 QLSSGD
-458 MSTIKRGP
+458 EDAMSTIKKGP
-466 LWDFL
+466 FWDFL
-471 NLELAYKAPWELE
+471 NLELAYKAPWEHE
-484 EGLDFPAPECQRSQ
+484 EGLEFSDLEHPRSQ
-498 SLPDNADLGDPS
+498 TLPGSAGVN
-510 DTSRTG
+510 DTSATSGTG
-516 SPKPVDSLLSTEW
+516 FPKPADSLLSTEW
-529 ATMKRK
+529 ATMKKK

-560 VFNGCPLKINSSTT
+560 IFNGCPLKINSATT

-630 SSQLSSHNLVGLFEQ
+630 SSQISSHNLPGLFEQ

-663 TERIIPRKFALSA
+663 TERIIPRKFTLSA

-685 KCRIVRNPYSGS
+685 KCRVVRNPYSGS

-715 PLQKFMLLKHV
+715 PLQKFMLLKHI
-726 SVALPV
+726 SVALPD

-742 ETEEYPQVCLGVTG
+742 EMEEYPQVCLGVTG
-756 TDQPGAELHFSTLSL
+756 SDQPGTELHFNTLSL

-808 VVNLHGAPQ
+808 VVNLCGTPQ
-817 GALPPELTFHFPIE
+817 GALAPELTFSFPIE

-849 GRSLESSEVTQE
+849 GRSLESNEMTQE

-874 HRDIILESTPTD
+874 HRDIILESTPTG